1 VVNLGCDPKSRN
13 QSYMPKSQNK
23 KKKKERCGHSG
34 LLFVYKAGGWA
45 GPFVLDV
52 DRPGV
57 EAEFA
62 FNTKPKQ

>member
-1 VVNLGCDPKSRN
+1 
-13 QSYMPKSQNK
+13 MPKSQNK

-57 EAEFA
+57 ESEFA

>member
-1 VVNLGCDPKSRN
+1 VIQNLEIKAIC
-13 QSYMPKSQNK
+13 QNLRIRR
-23 KKKKERCGHSG
+23 KKKERCGHSG